1 MKRISSLARLA
12 LMALLL
18 LPLSACAEPKATVSV
33 SAINYTGDE
42 LGSFVFVDPDDAKR
56 AAGGPSLRPYEAGG
70 TMCCYSLP
78 KKWRPGIKVKLM
90 YYWWKGKEEDIKD
103 RTTRIFEVPKYPG
116 REPGM
121 LWAIF
126 YEDGSVEVVASDYDP
141 GHPKW
146 PGKIKHWPVPSL
158 EYKRKLWAEEVE
170 RIKQSIHVSNT
181 ILGSPDST
189 EDEKKTAKKI
199 LEADMQILNRIEAS
213 KP

>member
-1 MKRISSLARLA
+1 MKRLSSLARLA
-12 LMALLL
+12 LMTLLL

-33 SAINYTGDE
+33 SAINYPGDE

-56 AAGGPSLRPYEAGG
+56 AAGGPGLRPYEAGG

-170 RIKQSIHVSNT
+170 RTKRSIQ
-181 ILGSPDST
+181 DSRDLLELPG
-189 EDEKKTAKKI
+189 EDEESKKLSIYVIERATQQLKH
-199 LEADMQILNRIEAS
+199 LEEN

>member
-1 MKRISSLARLA
+1 MQRISSLARLA

-33 SAINYTGDE
+33 SAINYTGE
-42 LGSFVFVDPDDAKR
+42 TLNSFVFSYPDDPTR
-56 AAGGPSLRPYEAGG
+56 AAGGPGLHPYEAGG

-78 KKWRPGIKVKLM
+78 KKWRPGIKVKLI
-90 YYWWKGKEEDIKD
+90 YDWWNGSGANRD
-103 RTTRIFEVPKYPG
+103 RKTRIFEIPRYPD

-146 PGKIKHWPVPSL
+146 PGKINHWPVPSV

-170 RIKQSIHVSNT
+170 RTRDT
-181 ILGSPDST
+181 IQNSRDLLAWP
-189 EDEKKTAKKI
+189 
-199 LEADMQILNRIEAS
+199 EAS
-213 KP
+213 EETKKSAQGNLEYYSKYLEQLLGKKP